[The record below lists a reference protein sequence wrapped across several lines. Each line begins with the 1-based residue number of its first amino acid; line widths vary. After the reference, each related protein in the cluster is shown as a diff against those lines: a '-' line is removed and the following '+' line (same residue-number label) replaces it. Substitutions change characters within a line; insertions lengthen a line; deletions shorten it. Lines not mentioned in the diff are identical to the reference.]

1 MVEEVNNQWEIVME
15 DARYGYQTFVKGKAD
30 RVVFSAGHKYMYVP
44 TSDYDYLGALWED
57 KIATVNCETKGYCFM
72 KNTTC
77 ADIA

>member
-1 MVEEVNNQWEIVME
+1 ME

-30 RVVFSAGHKYMYVP
+30 RVVFSAGHRYMYVP
-44 TSDYDYLGALWED
+44 TSDYDYLGGLWED

-77 ADIA
+77 SDIA